1 MLTKARQYP
10 IHLVRIETDFHT
22 VNVAIL
28 AVCVW
33 GAFGV
38 APDLFSS
45 DACTGFKGEGYPIV
59 ALWIENGG
67 EVKKNCDYFLS
78 A

>member
-22 VNVAIL
+22 VKVAIL
-28 AVCVW
+28 AVCL
-33 GAFGV
+33 AFGV
-38 APDLFSS
+38 PPGLSSS
-45 DACTGFKGEGYPIV
+45 DACTGFKREGYPMV